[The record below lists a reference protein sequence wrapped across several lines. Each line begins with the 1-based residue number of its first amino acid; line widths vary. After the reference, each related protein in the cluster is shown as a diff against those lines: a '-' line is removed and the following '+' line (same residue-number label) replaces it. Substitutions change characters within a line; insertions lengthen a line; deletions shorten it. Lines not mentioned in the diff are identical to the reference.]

1 MSTFEKRAR
10 EDKRNQKAR
19 GKAQRRAEK
28 RNAPPSTGSEFT
40 TVEEIVGNVRSIAEV
55 MESLQMDAREPRSA
69 PSVPMKLFVGSLSN
83 ETTSADL
90 RAHFESF
97 GQIVEAKVITDRATG
112 ATRNFGF
119 VNMADRKEALAA
131 IAALH
136 QSELDGSRIVVNVAT
151 ENR

>member
-19 GKAQRRAEK
+19 GKAQRRMEK
-28 RNAPPSTGSEFT
+28 RNAPPSTGSEII
-40 TVEEIVGNVRSIAEV
+40 TVAEIIGNVRSVEET
-55 MESLQMDAREPRSA
+55 MRSLQMDTLAPRSA

-90 RAHFESF
+90 HAHFESF

-119 VNMADRKEALAA
+119 VNMADRKDALAA

-151 ENR
+151 ETR